1 MNKLILILLVGIAIL
16 AWWSGLIGSFISD
29 YSRMPTYRGAY
40 VYDEAERVAF
50 MGHWLTEIIDNHHQ
64 LGAVLWIP
72 NSDNT
77 GGFVEIRYYEKK
89 NNWWEI
95 YK

>member
-1 MNKLILILLVGIAIL
+1 MKIVSGILIIGIIIF
-16 AWWSGLIGSFISD
+16 AWYSGLINLFISD
-29 YSRMPTYRGAY
+29 YSTMPIYRGAY

-50 MGHWLTEIIDNHHQ
+50 TEYWLTEIIDNHHK
-64 LGAVLWIP
+64 LGAMLWIP

-77 GGFVEIRYYEKK
+77 GGFVEIRYYEYKDH
-89 NNWWEI
+89 WWEI